1 MTDRVP
7 TANSTDSSEA
17 LLAIAAEIRK
27 CDLCGLAS
35 VRTNAVPGAGP
46 FTAEIMFI
54 GEGPGFN
61 EDVQGLPFVGQSG
74 KLLDTLLAGINLNR
88 GQVFITNVVK
98 CRPPDNRDP
107 WPDEMQICT
116 STYLYRQIE
125 LLNPKVIVT
134 LGRFSMG
141 LFFPN
146 SKITAIHGTVKWQ
159 NGRAY
164 LPMFHPAAIL
174 RNMGLKPQADAD
186 MAKLPGLI
194 VEARQR
200 AATAQNKPPTTT
212 VTTSAQ
218 STMSSAPST
227 AAQTQNPAA
236 DSIPQPP
243 PPPKQMS
250 LF

>member
-1 MTDRVP
+1 MTDPVP
-7 TANSTDSSEA
+7 NADSPASTDSTEA
-17 LLAIAAEIRK
+17 LLTLAADIRR

-88 GQVFITNVVK
+88 SQVFITNVVK

-125 LLNPKVIVT
+125 LINPKVIVT

-146 SKITAIHGTVKWQ
+146 AKITAIHGTVKWQ

-194 VEARQR
+194 AEARQR
-200 AATAQNKPPTTT
+200 AAVAVKNNP
-212 VTTSAQ
+212 
-218 STMSSAPST
+218 SAP
-227 AAQTQNPAA
+227 AATGAPTPTNDAPA
-236 DSIPQPP
+236 DSST
-243 PPPKQMS
+243 PPPKQMP